1 MSLNPS
7 PEETPG
13 LRRRFIISSFLVIG
27 IFFVLALRLWYLQVL
42 GVDHYR
48 DLSERNRIRHV
59 AIQAPRG
66 AIFDRH
72 GTLLVDNRP
81 AFTVS
86 ALRQE
91 VDDRKQLFHN
101 LGELLEIDEEQ
112 LEVRWL
118 AGQGL
123 PRYRPLPLLEDVG
136 RQAMEKVQENSV
148 DLPGILVEVKP
159 FRDYPYGEMAAH
171 LFGYLGE
178 VTEEELRNSE
188 FSSYRSGEMVGK
200 TALERMFEHKLRG
213 TAGQKRIE
221 VNVKGR
227 ELRQLTTRSPLPGQR
242 LYLTIDATL
251 QQAAENALIDKAG
264 AVVVLDVSNGEVLA
278 FVSRPTFDPAWFAR
292 GVSSEE
298 WRELIENSRHPMTN
312 KVLRGQ
318 YPPGSTFKMVVA
330 LAALEAGT
338 ITPSTKFQCDGS
350 MKLGNYEYRCWKKNG
365 HGSVDLHQAIKE
377 SCDVWFYHVGLET
390 GIDRIA
396 SAAQRLGLG
405 QQTGFPFGGERS
417 GLIPTRAWKKK
428 RFGASWYDGET
439 VISAIG
445 QGFVLTTP
453 LQLATMTAAIA
464 NGGTVW
470 KPQIVQKIV
479 NLEGEADWLLTPE
492 KLTETAWSAE
502 SIQAVQR
509 AMASVV
515 NDVGGTAWR
524 SRMEKVK
531 YAGKTGTAQVVRR
544 KSDEEEELEKE
555 DDVVPYQYRDHAL
568 FVSYAPAD
576 NPQIA
581 VAVVVE
587 HGEHGSSTAA
597 PIAKAVYEAYFAEK
611 TNNKETVQQAA
622 SGD

>member
-13 LRRRFIISSFLVIG
+13 LRRRFIISSLFVVA
-27 IFFVLALRLWYLQVL
+27 IFFILALRLWYLQVL

-48 DLSERNRIRHV
+48 ELSERNRIRYV
-59 AIQAPRG
+59 AIDAPRG
-66 AIFDRH
+66 AIFDRQ

-91 VDDRKQLFHN
+91 VGDREQLFHN
-101 LGELLEIDEEQ
+101 LAKLLVIDEAQ
-112 LEVRWL
+112 LEERWR
-118 AGQGL
+118 AGQRL

-148 DLPGILVEVKP
+148 DLPGLLVEVKP
-159 FRDYPYGEMAAH
+159 FRSYPHGEMAAH

-178 VTEEELRNSE
+178 VAEDELRQAE
-188 FSSYRSGEMVGK
+188 FSGYRSGEMVGK
-200 TALERMFEHKLRG
+200 TALERMFEDRLRG

-221 VNVKGR
+221 VNVRGR
-227 ELRQLTTRSPLPGQR
+227 ELRQVTTRNPLPGQR
-242 LYLTIDATL
+242 LYLTIDASV
-251 QQAAENALIDKAG
+251 QRAAEEALGDNAG
-264 AVVVLDVSNGEVLA
+264 AVVALNVNSGEVLA
-278 FVSRPTFDPAWFAR
+278 FVSRPTFDPALFAR
-292 GVSSEE
+292 GVRSEE
-298 WRELIENSRHPMTN
+298 WHELIDNPQHPMTN

-330 LAALEAGT
+330 LAALETGT
-338 ITPSTKFQCDGS
+338 VTPSTKYQCDGS
-350 MKLGNYEYRCWKKNG
+350 IKLGSYEFRCWKKKG

-377 SCDVWFYHVGLET
+377 SCDVWFYRAGLEA

-396 SAAQRLGLG
+396 SAAQRFGLG
-405 QQTGFPFGGERS
+405 ESTGFPFGGESS

-428 RFGASWYDGET
+428 RFGTGWYDGET
-439 VISAIG
+439 VISSIG

-453 LQLATMTAAIA
+453 LQLASMTAALA

-479 NLEGEADWLLTPE
+479 DLEGGTEWMLTPE
-492 KLTETAWSAE
+492 KLKETAWPAE
-502 SIQAVQR
+502 SLKAVQK
-509 AMASVV
+509 AMEAVV

-524 SRMEKVK
+524 SRMDTVRF
-531 YAGKTGTAQVVRR
+531 AGKTGTAQVVRR
-544 KSDEEEELEKE
+544 KSDEEEEEAE
-555 DDVVPYQYRDHAL
+555 DDVIPYQYRDHAL

-576 NPQIA
+576 KPQIA

-587 HGEHGSSTAA
+587 HGGHGSSAAA
-597 PIAKAVYEAYFAEK
+597 PVARAVYETYFAEK
-611 TNNKETVQQAA
+611 ADHNDTVQQVTT
-622 SGD
+622 GD